1 MTGERQSSKANAMN
15 RDLPPDLCIIGGGPG
30 GFSLALGAAAC
41 GRSVVLVEKGALG
54 GRRLTDAV
62 PRHALLAASRAAS
75 LARGAAAFG
84 VVAPERQ
91 IDFARVRQHAAAVL
105 AAIAPNYT
113 QARLE
118 ALNVKVIRAPGRFTR
133 PDTCEAGGEK
143 IKARRFVVATGSVER
158 ILPIP
163 GLDLVRPFDCAA
175 LCALEHPPR
184 CLIVIGADPD
194 GLALAQAMRRLGCE
208 AIVLAEGEI
217 FGSEDEELAAPVRA
231 AFARDGVVVHED
243 VRISRIEPRGD
254 GVRVFIAAAGHEKR
268 VAGSHLVVAAGRA
281 PAVEGLGLA
290 AAKVRYDES
299 GIATDITLA
308 TSNRRIHAIGAVV
321 RSAREGD
328 GAEQHAALV
337 LRTVLGLP
345 GPRTHRQAAT
355 RVVLT
360 SPAMATAGLAEAQA
374 RVSHRHIRVL
384 RWPFAETERARI
396 ENRRDGHVKLV
407 TSRGGVLLGA
417 GIVGPGAEELINLFA
432 LAISKGMTTS
442 DIACL
447 IVPYPS
453 MADAARRAAMTFR
466 DGRLDAPLGRFL
478 IEWNLSIEQQTLK
491 IKELAWFLAEK
502 ARHLFRRPT

>member
-1 MTGERQSSKANAMN
+1 MNA
-15 RDLPPDLCIIGGGPG
+15 DLPPDLCIIGGGPG

-54 GRRLTDAV
+54 GRRLTNAIS
-62 PRHALLAASRAAS
+62 RHTLLAASRAATS
-75 LARGAAAFG
+75 ARRAVAFG
-84 VVAPERQ
+84 IAVPEPQ

-118 ALNVKVIRAPGRFTR
+118 AMNVKVIRAAGRFTS

-143 IKARRFVVATGSVER
+143 IKARLFVVATGSVER

-163 GLDLVRPFDCAA
+163 GLHLVRPLDCNA

-194 GLALAQAMRRLGCE
+194 GLALAQAMRRLGSE

-254 GVRVFIAAAGHEKR
+254 GVRVFIAAAGHEKP
-268 VAGSHLVVAAGRA
+268 VAGSHILVAAGRA

-290 AAKVRYDES
+290 AARVRYNDS
-299 GIATDITLA
+299 GIETDASLA

-321 RSAREGD
+321 RSARQG
-328 GAEQHAALV
+328 GGEQHAGLV
-337 LRTVLGLP
+337 LRTVLGSL
-345 GPRTHRQAAT
+345 GPRTHRQVAA
-355 RVVLT
+355 RVILT

-374 RVSHRHIRVL
+374 RAAHRHIRVL

-396 ENRRDGHVKLV
+396 EGRHGGHVKLV
-407 TSRGGVLLGA
+407 TSRKGALLGA
-417 GIVGPGAEELINLFA
+417 GIVGPGAEEVINLFT
-432 LAISKGMTTS
+432 LAISKGMTAS
-442 DIACL
+442 DLASL
-447 IVPYPS
+447 MVPYPAL
-453 MADAARRAAMTFR
+453 ADAARRAAMTFR
-466 DGRLDAPLGRFL
+466 DSRLDGPLRRFL
-478 IEWNLSIEQQTLK
+478 IQWNRSIEQQTLK
-491 IKELAWFLAEK
+491 ISELAWFLAEK
-502 ARHLFRRPT
+502 ARQVFRGPA

>member
-1 MTGERQSSKANAMN
+1 MNA
-15 RDLPPDLCIIGGGPG
+15 DLPPDLCIIGGGPG

-54 GRRLTDAV
+54 GRRLTDAIS
-62 PRHALLAASRAAS
+62 RHTLLAASRAATS
-75 LARGAAAFG
+75 ARRAVAFG
-84 VVAPERQ
+84 IAVPEPQ

-118 ALNVKVIRAPGRFTR
+118 AMNVKVIRAAGRFTS

-143 IKARRFVVATGSVER
+143 IKARLFVVATGSVER

-163 GLDLVRPFDCAA
+163 GLHLVRPLDCNA

-194 GLALAQAMRRLGCE
+194 GLALAQAMRRLRSE

-254 GVRVFIAAAGHEKR
+254 GVRVFIAAAGHEKP
-268 VAGSHLVVAAGRA
+268 VAGSHILVAAGRA

-290 AAKVRYDES
+290 AARVRYNDS
-299 GIATDITLA
+299 GIETDASLA

-321 RSAREGD
+321 RSARQG
-328 GAEQHAALV
+328 GGGEQHAGLV
-337 LRTVLGLP
+337 LRTVLGSL
-345 GPRTHRQAAT
+345 GPRTHRQVAA
-355 RVVLT
+355 RVILT

-374 RVSHRHIRVL
+374 RAAHRHIRVL

-396 ENRRDGHVKLV
+396 EGRHGGHVKLV
-407 TSRGGVLLGA
+407 TSRKGALLGA
-417 GIVGPGAEELINLFA
+417 GIVGPGAEEVINLFT
-432 LAISKGMTTS
+432 LAISKGMTAS
-442 DIACL
+442 DLASL
-447 IVPYPS
+447 MVPYPAL
-453 MADAARRAAMTFR
+453 ADAARRAAITFR
-466 DGRLDAPLGRFL
+466 DSRLDAPLRRFP
-478 IEWNLSIEQQTLK
+478 IQWNRSIEQQTLK
-491 IKELAWFLAEK
+491 ISELAWFLAEK
-502 ARHLFRRPT
+502 ARQVFRGPA